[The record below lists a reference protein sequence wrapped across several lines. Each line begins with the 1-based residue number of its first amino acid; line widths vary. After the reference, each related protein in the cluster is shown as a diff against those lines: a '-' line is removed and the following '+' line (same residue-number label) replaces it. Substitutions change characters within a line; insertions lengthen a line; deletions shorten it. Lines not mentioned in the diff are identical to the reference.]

1 MVRHILFD
9 LDGTLT
15 DPKPGITRS
24 IAYALEHYGQTVDP
38 DELTWC
44 IGPPLRGSLARL
56 LETECADTIEEAL
69 SHYRRRFSDIG
80 LYENRVYDGV
90 FELLAHLEG
99 EARQLHLATSKPQVF
114 AVKILQH
121 FGLSRYFSSITG
133 SELDGTRDAKA
144 EVIRHA
150 MAEAGIES
158 AIMIGD
164 RKHDVIGAAENALP
178 CIGVLYGY
186 GNREELG
193 DAAVLCESPLELG
206 SCIQSL
212 EIKMLSKPT
221 SKPA

>member
-38 DELTWC
+38 EELTWC
-44 IGPPLRGSLARL
+44 IGPPLRGSLGRL
-56 LETECADTIEEAL
+56 LETKCADTIEEAL
-69 SHYRRRFSDIG
+69 GHYRRRFSDVG
-80 LYENRVYDGV
+80 LFENRVYDGIV
-90 FELLAHLEG
+90 ELLSHLEG
-99 EARQLHLATSKPQVF
+99 EGRQVHLATSKPQVF
-114 AVKILQH
+114 AVKILEH

-144 EVIRHA
+144 EVIRHSLT
-150 MAEAGIES
+150 EAGIKS
-158 AIMIGD
+158 AIMVGD

-186 GNREELG
+186 GNREELV
-193 DAAVLCESPLELG
+193 DAVALCESPLELG
-206 SCIQSL
+206 SCIRSL
-212 EIKMLSKPT
+212 EREML
-221 SKPA
+221 A